1 MLRVIDTETCGLQGG
16 VVEIA
21 SVDIKDG
28 KIVNPQS
35 HLVRPDRP
43 ISHQAMAIH
52 RITEAMV
59 ADQPELEVVL
69 PHYLGSAYYVAH
81 NADFDSRVLPDMKG
95 EWICTMKMAR
105 RLWNW
110 QGIKYSNMGLYKAR
124 NLQTETPAGLH
135 HHRALFDCYITAALL
150 LDILQETGWTPE
162 EMVTITGRPTLMT
175 TFTFGKYR
183 GEEISEIAKRD
194 PGYLRWMR
202 NSFTNMTPQM
212 RLTLNHYL
220 GEE

>member
-1 MLRVIDTETCGLQGG
+1 M
-16 VVEIA
+16 
-21 SVDIKDG
+21 
-28 KIVNPQS
+28 
-35 HLVRPDRP
+35 
-43 ISHQAMAIH
+43 
-52 RITEAMV
+52 
-59 ADQPELEVVL
+59 
-69 PHYLGSAYYVAH
+69 HYENGA
-81 NADFDSRVLPDMKG
+81 
-95 EWICTMKMAR
+95 

-110 QGIKYSNMGLYKAR
+110 PGIKYSNMGLYKAR
-124 NLQTETPAGLH
+124 NLQIDTPAGLH

-183 GEEISEIAKRD
+183 GEEISEIARRD

-212 RLTLNHYL
+212 RLTINHYL
-220 GEE
+220 GED